1 MQDWIKEVT
10 LVPENKQYKVDSS
23 MRTVVPAHIA
33 AKFGVNK
40 LDYMD
45 YYTAFIDGKW
55 FLCMTRSEVQPG
67 EKKK

>member
-1 MQDWIKEVT
+1 
-10 LVPENKQYKVDSS
+10 
-23 MRTVVPAHIA
+23 MRSVIPAHIA

-45 YYTAFIDGKW
+45 YYTAYIDGKW
-55 FLCMTRSEVQPG
+55 FLCMTRSEVQPD